1 MKLFNSKY
9 PIICAPMNQ
18 VSDGKLAIAAHDAGI
33 VPSLTV
39 PFIINTN
46 LVQMKINLNRA
57 LFEFEKDLI
66 EFRNH
71 TPDGEIIVAF
81 SPKIFNNLNL
91 IALILKYNISHIEF
105 LERMEQKDIPI
116 IKILNKANI
125 KIIQKY
131 LTNQPRGSFV
141 GYELDNLNL
150 KGIDALSLKGSDG
163 AGRVIDN
170 NKSLMQRYEILRKK
184 LPTKPII
191 ISGGIS
197 TSAEIK
203 QYLDVGVTAVA
214 LGTVFALSEESNIN
228 REKKLA
234 IINSSF
240 DNVTKVKAGP
250 MYQNAIVF
258 TSTPD
263 TDYNNSVGLVVGRDS
278 ADKGLIFVGKGID
291 NIHSIKPVAQIVKEL
306 IRDVQV

>member
-18 VSDGKLAIAAHDAGI
+18 VSDSKLAIAAHDAGI

-46 LVQMKINLNRA
+46 SAQMKINLNRA

-131 LTNQPRGSFV
+131 LTNQPRGWFA
-141 GYELDNLNL
+141 GDKKQNNDDLDYIDNLNL

-170 NKSLMQRYEILRKK
+170 NKSPEI
-184 LPTKPII
+184 
-191 ISGGIS
+191 
-197 TSAEIK
+197 
-203 QYLDVGVTAVA
+203 V
-214 LGTVFALSEESNIN
+214 
-228 REKKLA
+228 
-234 IINSSF
+234 
-240 DNVTKVKAGP
+240 
-250 MYQNAIVF
+250 
-258 TSTPD
+258 
-263 TDYNNSVGLVVGRDS
+263 
-278 ADKGLIFVGKGID
+278 
-291 NIHSIKPVAQIVKEL
+291 
-306 IRDVQV
+306 